1 VTIAILIVLSLSLL
15 VQAALLF
22 HLCRERVVSARRQ
35 RQKLELTER
44 VEDQV
49 VDTLTVT
56 LEAEKEARRGRQ
68 ASEAVLRG

>member
-1 VTIAILIVLSLSLL
+1 MTLAILVVLSLSLL

-22 HLCRERVVSARRQ
+22 HLYRERIVSERAR